1 MAQWLVKEE
10 PDHYGYDQL
19 ERDRKTVWAGVRN
32 PLAQKHLR
40 GIRKG
45 DRIFYYHTGK
55 EKAVVAIAKAL
66 SDAYPD
72 PADASGKLLRRRHR
86 AGEEAAAAGTLAAI
100 KADPAFA
107 SFPLVRMSR
116 LSVMPVTDAEWAR
129 IEKMSQSDDR
139 IDRMFCTFGRSAA
152 RDGCRLRA
160 RARSSPDAALRS

>member
-19 ERDRKTVWAGVRN
+19 EKDTKTVWAGVRN

-40 GIRKG
+40 GIKKG
-45 DRIFYYHTGK
+45 DRIFYYHTGT
-55 EKAVVAIAKAL
+55 EKAVVATAKAA

-72 PADASGKLLRRRHR
+72 PDDASGKASVVDIVPERKLPRPV
-86 AGEEAAAAGTLAAI
+86 TLAEI
-100 KADPAFA
+100 KSDKAFA

-129 IEKMSQSDDR
+129 IEKLS
-139 IDRMFCTFGRSAA
+139 RSE
-152 RDGCRLRA
+152 
-160 RARSSPDAALRS
+160 RS